1 MSGTLRRGLGPG
13 AGRALAAGARQP
25 RTPPP
30 WSPAAVDA
38 DLRAALAA
46 FGQQAAG
53 CCEAFADFDEDVLA
67 EAAAEARAFRREPAA
82 AVDQLVA
89 DLVGQL
95 ADWDRAL
102 DRLGERLTAAAQGRP
117 LPDWAATDARTEEAR
132 RRRARQTLLEAI
144 ALHHHRG
151 PAPDAHTCRPW

>member
-1 MSGTLRRGLGPG
+1 M
-13 AGRALAAGARQP
+13 GRILSATVRPP
-25 RTPPP
+25 RTPPS

-38 DLRAALAA
+38 DLRTALDA

-53 CCEAFADFDEDVLA
+53 WYEVFADFDEDVLA
-67 EAAAEARAFRREPAA
+67 EAATEARAFRRDPAA

-89 DLVGQL
+89 DLVRQL

-102 DRLGERLTAAAQGRP
+102 DRLGETLTAAAQGRP
-117 LPDWAATDARTEEAR
+117 LPDWAATAARTEELR
-132 RRRARQTLLEAI
+132 RRRARQTLLEAT

-151 PAPDAHTCRPW
+151 PAPDRHTCRPW